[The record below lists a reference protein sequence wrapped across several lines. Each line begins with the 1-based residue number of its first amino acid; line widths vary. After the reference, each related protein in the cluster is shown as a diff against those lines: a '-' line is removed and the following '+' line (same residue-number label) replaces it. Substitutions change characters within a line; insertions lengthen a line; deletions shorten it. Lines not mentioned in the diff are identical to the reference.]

1 MGGWPKAN
9 FFQEKRTMKTF
20 FVLGQICFLVLGGL
34 PNGEKGVLLVG
45 LKKTTFSQIV
55 LTTPFNERIILTLL
69 RFEIVA

>member
-9 FFQEKRTMKTF
+9 FFQEERTMKTF

-45 LKKTTFSQIV
+45 LKDQLFRRSC
-55 LTTPFNERIILTLL
+55 
-69 RFEIVA
+69 